1 LYLDSFSQV
10 KPLVA
15 ITGPT
20 GSGKSSLAVFL
31 AQCFNG
37 EIVNADSRQ
46 VYRHMDI
53 GTAKPSPED
62 MSSVPHHLF
71 NLIDPDEDFSLAEY
85 LAHAAS
91 AIEAILER
99 GKLPFLVGGSGQY
112 LWALLEGW
120 QIPHAAPDA
129 GFRRQLEKIAAEK
142 GAGALY
148 NRLIEMNPEAASKID
163 ERNIRRV
170 IRALEISQHPD
181 GFSSGVSR
189 KKKPGYNTA
198 IIGLTSDRGELYSRV
213 DHRVDSMIQEG
224 LVDEVK
230 QLVKLGFNS
239 NLASM
244 NSIGY
249 RQIDLLLRDEID
261 LAEAA
266 RQIKVDTHRFIR
278 HQYAWFKLGDR
289 RIHWFDIRG
298 EIRFEIMMLL
308 SDFLNL
314 LW

>member
-1 LYLDSFSQV
+1 
-10 KPLVA
+10 
-15 ITGPT
+15 
-20 GSGKSSLAVFL
+20 
-31 AQCFNG
+31 
-37 EIVNADSRQ
+37 
-46 VYRHMDI
+46 
-53 GTAKPSPED
+53 
-62 MSSVPHHLF
+62 
-71 NLIDPDEDFSLAEY
+71 
-85 LAHAAS
+85 
-91 AIEAILER
+91 
-99 GKLPFLVGGSGQY
+99 
-112 LWALLEGW
+112 
-120 QIPHAAPDA
+120 
-129 GFRRQLEKIAAEK
+129 
-142 GAGALY
+142 
-148 NRLIEMNPEAASKID
+148 
-163 ERNIRRV
+163 
-170 IRALEISQHPD
+170 
-181 GFSSGVSR
+181 
-189 KKKPGYNTA
+189 
-198 IIGLTSDRGELYSRV
+198 
-213 DHRVDSMIQEG
+213 MIQEG

-249 RQIDLLLRDEID
+249 RQIDLLLRGEID